1 MASKG
6 FKYKLAAVFTLFL
19 FLAAGC
25 SIQLKTGVT
34 ETGDVP
40 AEIKSAN
47 GLYKA
52 KVLKNIDGDT
62 VVISLNGKEE
72 TVRLLCV
79 DTPETQYPR
88 LGVQPF
94 GPEASDFAKTILPK
108 GKEIEVEPG
117 INWGR
122 DKYGRLLAYVFVDC
136 KMFNE
141 LLLENGLA
149 RVAYVYPPNTKYVD
163 RLYQIQDKAKKKGA
177 GIWSIENYATEEGFG
192 AELPKRE
199 ANGGILSSKHDKC
212 EEKIKGN
219 VKSKIYHTP
228 GGAYYHSDIK
238 EIVWFCTE
246 NDARKAG
253 YRKSKR

>member
-6 FKYKLAAVFTLFL
+6 FKLLFVAL
-19 FLAAGC
+19 LSFLVATGC
-25 SIQLKTGVT
+25 SLPLKTGDT
-34 ETGDVP
+34 ETGKVP
-40 AEIKSAN
+40 AELKSAD

-52 KVLKNIDGDT
+52 RVIRNIDGDT
-62 VVISLNGKEE
+62 VVISLKGKEE

-79 DTPETQYPR
+79 DTPETQHPR

-94 GPEASDFAKTILPK
+94 GPEASDFAKTVLHK

-122 DKYGRLLAYVFVDC
+122 DKYGRLLAYLYVDG

-141 LLLENGLA
+141 LLLEKGLA

-163 RLYQIQDKAKKKGA
+163 RFYEIQDQAKKKA
-177 GIWSIENYATEEGFG
+177 IGIWSIENYAADEGYQAG
-192 AELPKRE
+192 IAGKGT
-199 ANGGILSSKHDKC
+199 NGGNASNKQIKC
-212 EEKIKGN
+212 DGKIKGN
-219 VKSKIYHTP
+219 VNSKIYHVP
-228 GGAYYHSDIK
+228 GGAFYHSDIK

>member
-1 MASKG
+1 MVSKG
-6 FKYKLAAVFTLFL
+6 YKIILVFLLSL

-25 SIQLKTGVT
+25 SLPLKIGGT
-34 ETGDVP
+34 ETGNVP
-40 AEIKSAN
+40 AEVKSVN
-47 GLYKA
+47 ELFKA
-52 KVLKNIDGDT
+52 KVIKNIDGDT
-62 VVISLNGKEE
+62 VVISLKGKEE

-79 DTPETQYPR
+79 DTPETQHPR

-94 GPEASDFAKTILPK
+94 GPEASDFAKTVLHK

-122 DKYGRLLAYVFVDC
+122 DKYGRLLAYLYVDG

-141 LLLENGLA
+141 LLLEKGLA

-163 RLYQIQDKAKKKGA
+163 RFYKIQDKAKKKGV
-177 GIWSIENYATEEGFG
+177 GIWSIENYATEEGYQTG
-192 AELPKRE
+192 IPGKGT
-199 ANGGILSSKHDKC
+199 NGEKTSNKQARC
-212 EEKIKGN
+212 EGKIKGN
-219 VKSKIYHTP
+219 ANSKIYHVP
-228 GGAYYHSDIK
+228 GGAFYKTDIK

-246 NDARKAG
+246 NEAQKAG